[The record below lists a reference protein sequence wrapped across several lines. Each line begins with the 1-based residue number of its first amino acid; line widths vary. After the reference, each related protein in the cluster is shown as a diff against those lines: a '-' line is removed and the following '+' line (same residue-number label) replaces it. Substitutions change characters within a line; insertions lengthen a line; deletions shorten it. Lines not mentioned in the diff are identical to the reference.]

1 MFSNIGTMEIV
12 VIVFVIILLFGAKKI
27 PELFQGL
34 GKGVKEFKKAMN
46 EVESEI
52 SKTPTDKSD
61 NTTNKS

>member
-1 MFSNIGTMEIV
+1 MFSNIGTMEII

-52 SKTPTDKSD
+52 TKTPTDKSD

>member
-1 MFSNIGTMEIV
+1 MFSNIGTMEII